1 MVSFSPIFHFQAQYM
16 RCIYPFSM
24 DQHVYML
31 CLHPWML
38 GHPISG
44 DWFYTWL
51 RLLSNSNP
59 DVRFVYCLSWTFP
72 LFLLSLPLTLKF
84 APTLAVLYTGVCWH
98 LECVQPGRDEVR
110 GKSSFVYD
118 EALSETK
125 LVFFDCVLWSY
136 FNVQLSL
143 YITQPWT
150 ELSIAVQIAAESMRF
165 SQFRQIVLPYITEIW
180 CNIKLVLS
188 YAVCRL
194 HDSVFCITGLN
205 ISLIVSLDYYLFG
218 RTRIGLPSSFVL

>member
-1 MVSFSPIFHFQAQYM
+1 
-16 RCIYPFSM
+16 M

-51 RLLSNSNP
+51 RLLPNSNP

-98 LECVQPGRDEVR
+98 LECVQTGRDEVR
-110 GKSSFVYD
+110 GKSLFVYD

-150 ELSIAVQIAAESMRF
+150 ELSLAVQIAAESMRF

-180 CNIKLVLS
+180 CNIKPVLI

-205 ISLIVSLDYYLFG
+205 IILIVSLDYYLFG
-218 RTRIGLPSSFVL
+218 RARIGLPSSFVL